1 MAGRDP
7 QLEKAIE
14 VAMAQIPKHPMF
26 APKRPAF
33 PVHPGEQALRRSAAF

>member
-1 MAGRDP
+1 VIAGKDP

-14 VAMAQIPKHPMF
+14 MVLAELAKAPPV

-33 PVHPGEQALRRSAAF
+33 PLRARPKP